1 MLIQR
6 LAQDLNHDE
15 LITQI
20 AEEKLLQEM
29 GDVDKK
35 STEYVNKMAENK
47 NDIKNTLEAV
57 IKGNANEGNR

>member
-1 MLIQR
+1 
-6 LAQDLNHDE
+6 
-15 LITQI
+15 
-20 AEEKLLQEM
+20 M